1 MMKKNRKRLLKR
13 DLEVIPLIAYFF
25 FYILYLLFDRIL
37 EMKDYAILVKPII
50 IPIIAFLYI
59 SNRNSKRNLIS
70 ILLLV
75 LIFISDNSTLLEINV
90 FYVYATIIY
99 MLSLYILLYYA
110 LLDLKFIRKNE
121 FISKNIGYVV
131 FFFVT
136 ITLFYWFFTYNA
148 SEKAAEKFIVIEYVL
163 VFFILFI
170 ISAFNYLQQ
179 KKNHT
184 KYLFLT
190 LLCLFLSELC
200 FSIHKYYDGHI
211 AFKYLIGIIEIPV
224 YYFLLKYL
232 LMRDKEE
239 IIEPKYSFLD

>member
-1 MMKKNRKRLLKR
+1 MKKNRKRLLKR

-99 MLSLYILLYYA
+99 MLSLYILYYY
-110 LLDLKFIRKNE
+110 IM
-121 FISKNIGYVV
+121 
-131 FFFVT
+131 
-136 ITLFYWFFTYNA
+136 
-148 SEKAAEKFIVIEYVL
+148 
-163 VFFILFI
+163 
-170 ISAFNYLQQ
+170 
-179 KKNHT
+179 H
-184 KYLFLT
+184 
-190 LLCLFLSELC
+190 C
-200 FSIHKYYDGHI
+200 
-211 AFKYLIGIIEIPV
+211 
-224 YYFLLKYL
+224 
-232 LMRDKEE
+232 
-239 IIEPKYSFLD
+239 